1 MNVGNYDDYVHKMIS
16 TLFTILEKLYDR
28 KGKNLSFIFVIII
41 SPLSSAALFRH
52 FQLYKWRLRLDV
64 TIVFST
70 KSLIIAGIGNVGPL

>member
-1 MNVGNYDDYVHKMIS
+1 MNAGNYDDYVHKMIS

-52 FQLYKWRLRLDV
+52 FQLYKCRLRLDV
-64 TIVFST
+64 TIVLSP
-70 KSLIIAGIGNVGPL
+70 KPIVLAGVGNVGPL